1 MEQKM
6 LEKIKKTARNSAFI
20 VGTIETKEKKYNDY
34 EEKEKDFFV
43 LGEKLAKDIFVEQVL
58 AETNYNKNE
67 LKEFILENKD
77 VFKTDNEELE
87 NLSYKDMVKIVKNSS
102 NEIID
107 FKNDVEPLFDR
118 AFAFSEENT
127 INECKQDYFES
138 LGRKKLLPILLKKVE
153 ENVEHFKNV
162 KDFRIDDVD
171 NEFGREDD
179 YYQFR
184 DKLMKDVSNEFYDT
198 FVTSVY
204 NFDYK
209 TDREDKREEK
219 EKLIKFFEVNPLLAD
234 DFFKFISSNK
244 IDENLFDELYDKLE
258 DVMDKTVNQK
268 DGEQIQ
274 FISPYEIDKNG
285 KLSFD
290 INEKNFDEKDKNVED
305 KLKKL
310 NNRIAENIAKE
321 LKYND
326 YSHLMTDTVKREL
339 RTEFLAETTNVDTK
353 EKDLKFMKKYE
364 LKDEIDERVKTR
376 YSLNPY
382 ESTEFKAFI
391 TDENIQDKISDKI
404 VDFYKKN
411 KDIDKETLVKK
422 INDFLDESN
431 IFDKAIEINDKKL
444 RKAED
449 FENNITLIEKNL
461 KEYGKEN
468 GTIYSGKIVQLN
480 GEKGIGLTI
489 INKETEKEEK
499 TLVAKSLNEFK
510 QKVIDFIGE
519 DIENKKD
526 YYFKNMK
533 YDIYK
538 ERKDNLERLEEKV
551 DFNKTDIKTDKDFS
565 FEFTDKNKEN
575 YKYDYK
581 LVIADKENKYKS
593 MYKYT
598 NYRKISMALV
608 DENFSDYFTT
618 TSNGALENHYLKIDY
633 LKEKNKDIMKQ
644 INENI
649 EKESF
654 SMAKADMILM
664 AVSET
669 KSKRAKIGEKREFSE
684 LMSESIDTSF
694 FNRIGNLK
702 EKESFVEK
710 NADELGLTLNED
722 GKIEELYDENSEK
735 YKENID
741 DFLKA
746 VKENLKEE
754 VIGNYEK
761 PDYLKEY
768 SKLKPETLTLQKEFY
783 KNAFPI
789 LLSEDDMKLS
799 KSKINNLDGIS
810 NSKKE
815 KLKERINDYFNSMS
829 EHSKDIENP
838 YQFKERCENF
848 STKYY
853 DFDKSFDIELPTE
866 KNNKKEISKN
876 KEKEKEKT
884 DEKEIEF

>member
-1 MEQKM
+1 M
-6 LEKIKKTARNSAFI
+6 
-20 VGTIETKEKKYNDY
+20 
-34 EEKEKDFFV
+34 
-43 LGEKLAKDIFVEQVL
+43 
-58 AETNYNKNE
+58 
-67 LKEFILENKD
+67 
-77 VFKTDNEELE
+77 
-87 NLSYKDMVKIVKNSS
+87 
-102 NEIID
+102 
-107 FKNDVEPLFDR
+107 
-118 AFAFSEENT
+118 
-127 INECKQDYFES
+127 
-138 LGRKKLLPILLKKVE
+138 
-153 ENVEHFKNV
+153 
-162 KDFRIDDVD
+162 
-171 NEFGREDD
+171 
-179 YYQFR
+179 
-184 DKLMKDVSNEFYDT
+184 
-198 FVTSVY
+198 
-204 NFDYK
+204 
-209 TDREDKREEK
+209 
-219 EKLIKFFEVNPLLAD
+219 
-234 DFFKFISSNK
+234 
-244 IDENLFDELYDKLE
+244 
-258 DVMDKTVNQK
+258 
-268 DGEQIQ
+268 
-274 FISPYEIDKNG
+274 
-285 KLSFD
+285 
-290 INEKNFDEKDKNVED
+290 ED

-310 NNRIAENIAKE
+310 NNKIAEEIVKE

-326 YSHLMTDTVKREL
+326 YSFTMTDTVNFEL
-339 RTEFLAETTNVDTK
+339 RREFLTETTNKDTK
-353 EKDLKFMKKYE
+353 EKDLKFMKNYE
-364 LKDEIDERVKTR
+364 LKEELSERLSKST
-376 YSLNPY
+376 SITSY
-382 ESTEFKAFI
+382 ENTEFRAFI
-391 TDENIQDKISDKI
+391 TDENTKNEITDKI

-411 KDIDKETLVKK
+411 KNKDKETLVKQ
-422 INDFLDESN
+422 INDILDENN
-431 IFDKAIEINDKKL
+431 IFDKTIEVNDKNL

-449 FENNITLIEKNL
+449 FEDNITLIEKNL
-461 KEYGKEN
+461 QKYGKEN

-581 LVIADKENKYKS
+581 LVIADKENKYNS

-598 NYRKISMALV
+598 NYRKISMSLV

-654 SMAKADMILM
+654 NMAKADIVLM
-664 AVSET
+664 SVYET
-669 KSKRAKIGEKREFSE
+669 RGKRAKIGETRDFSE
-684 LMSESIDTSF
+684 LLSESIDTSF

-829 EHSKDIENP
+829 EHSKDVENP

-866 KNNKKEISKN
+866 KNNEKEISKNKEKEKEKTDEKEISKN

>member
-1 MEQKM
+1 
-6 LEKIKKTARNSAFI
+6 
-20 VGTIETKEKKYNDY
+20 
-34 EEKEKDFFV
+34 
-43 LGEKLAKDIFVEQVL
+43 
-58 AETNYNKNE
+58 
-67 LKEFILENKD
+67 
-77 VFKTDNEELE
+77 
-87 NLSYKDMVKIVKNSS
+87 
-102 NEIID
+102 
-107 FKNDVEPLFDR
+107 
-118 AFAFSEENT
+118 
-127 INECKQDYFES
+127 
-138 LGRKKLLPILLKKVE
+138 
-153 ENVEHFKNV
+153 
-162 KDFRIDDVD
+162 
-171 NEFGREDD
+171 
-179 YYQFR
+179 
-184 DKLMKDVSNEFYDT
+184 
-198 FVTSVY
+198 
-204 NFDYK
+204 
-209 TDREDKREEK
+209 
-219 EKLIKFFEVNPLLAD
+219 
-234 DFFKFISSNK
+234 
-244 IDENLFDELYDKLE
+244 
-258 DVMDKTVNQK
+258 
-268 DGEQIQ
+268 
-274 FISPYEIDKNG
+274 
-285 KLSFD
+285 
-290 INEKNFDEKDKNVED
+290 
-305 KLKKL
+305 
-310 NNRIAENIAKE
+310 
-321 LKYND
+321 
-326 YSHLMTDTVKREL
+326 
-339 RTEFLAETTNVDTK
+339 
-353 EKDLKFMKKYE
+353 
-364 LKDEIDERVKTR
+364 
-376 YSLNPY
+376 
-382 ESTEFKAFI
+382 
-391 TDENIQDKISDKI
+391 
-404 VDFYKKN
+404 
-411 KDIDKETLVKK
+411 
-422 INDFLDESN
+422 
-431 IFDKAIEINDKKL
+431 
-444 RKAED
+444 
-449 FENNITLIEKNL
+449 
-461 KEYGKEN
+461 
-468 GTIYSGKIVQLN
+468 
-480 GEKGIGLTI
+480 
-489 INKETEKEEK
+489 
-499 TLVAKSLNEFK
+499 
-510 QKVIDFIGE
+510 
-519 DIENKKD
+519 
-526 YYFKNMK
+526 MK

-581 LVIADKENKYKS
+581 LVIADKENKYNS

-598 NYRKISMALV
+598 NYRKISMSLV

-654 SMAKADMILM
+654 NMAKADIVLM
-664 AVSET
+664 SVYET
-669 KSKRAKIGEKREFSE
+669 RGKRAKIGKKREFSE
-684 LMSESIDTSF
+684 LLSESIDTSF

-768 SKLKPETLTLQKEFY
+768 SKLKPETLTLQNEFY

-866 KNNKKEISKN
+866 KNNEKEISKN

-884 DEKEIEF
+884 DEKEIDF